1 MRKEIVILLVLFGV
15 FLAIGCVDNKGASS
29 NNAATPNN
37 TVTPAPEGNP
47 VVTGNRPGM
56 MNSPGNNYGYGHGM
70 MGNQSGQMGPGMMN
84 NPNYNYGYGPGMM
97 YNQSGNYS
105 YGHGMTG
112 NMMSIYYPESKP
124 ITQDVALKNMEN
136 FSRQYSSNSEVE
148 DFMMFSSNYYAV
160 VKDAASG
167 QDIAEILVDRY
178 SGSTY
183 PEPGPNM
190 MWNTNYGAGRVQA
203 GSSGYDLAGAKKLA
217 EDFLSGYLPGSQIQ
231 ESHSLPGYYTF
242 DFGRNET
249 ESMLSVNAYTGQI
262 WVHTWHGSYM
272 GGMNMTS

>member
-1 MRKEIVILLVLFGV
+1 MMRKAIIVLLVLFGV
-15 FLAIGCVDNKGASS
+15 FLAIGCTSNKGAS
-29 NNAATPNN
+29 PNN
-37 TVTPAPEGNP
+37 TVTPVSEGTPATN
-47 VVTGNRPGM
+47 GNYR
-56 MNSPGNNYGYGHGM
+56 YGPGM
-70 MGNQSGQMGPGMMN
+70 MGNQSGQMGPGMMGN
-84 NPNYNYGYGPGMM
+84 QPGQMGPGMM
-97 YNQSGNYS
+97 NNPGYNYS
-105 YGHGMTG
+105 YRPGMMGEMMG
-112 NMMSIYYPESKP
+112 NMMALYYPESKP

-136 FSRQYSSNSEVE
+136 ITRQYGSNTEVD
-148 DFMMFSSNYYAV
+148 DFMTFSNNYYAV

-190 MWNTNYGAGRVQA
+190 MWNTRYGAGRVQA
-203 GSSGYDLAGAKKLA
+203 GSSGYDLTGAKKLA
-217 EDFLSGYLPGSQIQ
+217 EDFLTGYLPGAQIQ
-231 ESHSLPGYYTF
+231 ESHAMPGYYTF

-262 WVHTWHGSYM
+262 WVHTWHGSYL

>member
-1 MRKEIVILLVLFGV
+1 MADNKNILIGLLVVVIVILA
-15 FLAIGCVDNKGASS
+15 FLAFRSMMYSPA
-29 NNAATPNN
+29 NNPN
-37 TVTPAPEGNP
+37 
-47 VVTGNRPGM
+47 
-56 MNSPGNNYGYGHGM
+56 GY
-70 MGNQSGQMGPGMMN
+70 QSGHMGPGMMN
-84 NPNYNYGYGPGMM
+84 TPGYNYGYPGMMGNRSSQMGPGMM

-105 YGHGMTG
+105 YVPGMMGGMMTG
-112 NMMSIYYPESKP
+112 NMMAIYYPESKP

-136 FSRQYSSNSEVE
+136 FSRQYGSNTEVE
-148 DFMMFSSNYYAV
+148 DFMAFSSNYYAV
-160 VKDAASG
+160 VKDTTSG

-190 MWNTNYGAGRVQA
+190 MWNTRYGAGRAQA

-217 EDFLSGYLPGSQIQ
+217 EDFLTGYLPGSQIQ

-249 ESMLSVNAYTGQI
+249 ESMLSVNAYSGQI
-262 WVHTWHGSYM
+262 WVHTWHGPYI
-272 GGMNMTS
+272 GDMNMTS